1 MTELLFIR
9 HGETDHNKNR
19 LFYGHLDPDINQT
32 GIEQLNKT
40 KLKLQKF
47 KEKIDVVFCSD
58 LKRCRQSLEI
68 LEISDKVKKNF
79 TKELREINFGIL
91 EGKTYKEIE
100 AENPYYI
107 DQIEN
112 NWRYFKVKNGE
123 SVFELQNRIV
133 KKIEEIIKNY
143 QDKKILV
150 VVHGGVIQS
159 LISYYLTKNLDF
171 YWNFKVDNG
180 SITKMTVTEDNFVY
194 FNYINR

>member
-1 MTELLFIR
+1 MR
-9 HGETDHNKNR
+9 
-19 LFYGHLDPDINQT
+19 
-32 GIEQLNKT
+32 
-40 KLKLQKF
+40 
-47 KEKIDVVFCSD
+47 
-58 LKRCRQSLEI
+58 RCRQSLEI
-68 LEISDKVKKNF
+68 LEISDKVKRNF

-100 AENPYYI
+100 DENPHYI
-107 DQIEN
+107 EQIEN
-112 NWRYFKVKNGE
+112 NWKYFKVKNGE

-159 LISYYLTKNLDF
+159 LISYYLTKKFGFLL
-171 YWNFKVDNG
+171 NFKVDNG

>member
-32 GIEQLNKT
+32 GIDQLNKT

-47 KEKIDVVFCSD
+47 EEKIDVVFCSD
-58 LKRCRQSLEI
+58 LRRCRQSLEI
-68 LEISDKVKKNF
+68 LEISDKVKRNF

-100 AENPYYI
+100 DENPHYI
-107 DQIEN
+107 EQIEN
-112 NWRYFKVKNGE
+112 NWKYFKVKNGE

-180 SITKMTVTEDNFVY
+180 SITKMMVTDDNFIY
-194 FNYINR
+194 FDYINK

>member
-1 MTELLFIR
+1 MTEILFIR
-9 HGETDHNKNR
+9 HGETDYNKKN
-19 LFYGHLDPDINQT
+19 LYYGHLNPGLNETGINQ
-32 GIEQLNKT
+32 LKNT
-40 KLKLQKF
+40 KKKLEEMN
-47 KEKIDVVFCSD
+47 EKIDIVFSSD
-58 LKRCRQSLEI
+58 LKRCRQSLEL
-68 LEISDKVKKNF
+68 LELDENIKKYF
-79 TKELREINFGIL
+79 SEELRELNFGDI
-91 EGKTYKEIE
+91 EGKSYDKIRKEF
-100 AENPYYI
+100 PYYI
-107 DQIEN
+107 DEMKN
-112 NWRYFKVKNGE
+112 NWKYFKVKNGE

>member
-40 KLKLQKF
+40 KLKLKKF
-47 KEKIDVVFCSD
+47 EEKIDVVFCSD
-58 LKRCRQSLEI
+58 LRRCRQSLEI
-68 LEISDKVKKNF
+68 LEISNKVKRNF
-79 TKELREINFGIL
+79 AKELREINFGIL
-91 EGKTYKEIE
+91 EGKTYEEIE

-107 DQIEN
+107 EQIEN
-112 NWRYFKVKNGE
+112 NWKYFKVEGSE

-133 KKIEEIIKNY
+133 KKTEEIIKNY
-143 QDKKILV
+143 QNKKILA

-171 YWNFKVDNG
+171 YWNFQVDNG
-180 SITKMTVTEDNFVY
+180 SITKMTVTKDNFVY